1 MTLRIIYLT
10 LCAIVIAGL
19 VHIAIVLLI
28 PSYGTKDAYAQLS
41 KDFGVLS
48 FRPMQEN
55 GEENPIGDM
64 DPFFAYGVC
73 RFDIGE
79 AGVSI
84 TAPRIDTFW
93 SATIVNQDGTV
104 VYSLNTR
111 TAIDTRL
118 DLLMLNPVQIL
129 RLREVQPPE
138 IENSIV
144 VESDMKEG
152 FMVLR
157 VLRPDESWNDKA
169 RSFLDGV
176 KCSAYSLAPPQAPA
190 PAEAPAE
197 TPVETQ

>member
-1 MTLRIIYLT
+1 MTLRIIYLA
-10 LCAIVIAGL
+10 LCTIVIAGL

-48 FRPMQEN
+48 FKPM
-55 GEENPIGDM
+55 EENAQNPIADM

-79 AGVSI
+79 EGVSI

-118 DLLMLNPVQIL
+118 DLVMLNPVQIL

-157 VLRPDESWNDKA
+157 VLRPDESWNAKA

-176 KCSAYSLAPPQAPA
+176 KCSSYTITPPQAPA

-197 TPVETQ
+197 APVETQ